1 MLTEE
6 IELKPKEE
14 RFAQLYIQLGNA
26 SEAYRQAYNSKAK
39 QESVAVNAS
48 KLLAKA
54 NVSLRVDQ
62 LKEETAQQSAWS
74 RLDSIKVL
82 SEIAKGLDQ
91 EAKPNDRV
99 NATKALNAMHG
110 FDKQTIDHTS
120 SDGSMTPS
128 FNTLYGVPDDSEP

>member
-14 RFAQLYIQLGNA
+14 KFAQLYIELGNA
-26 SEAYRQAYNSKAK
+26 SEAYRKAYNSKAK

-54 NVSLRVDQ
+54 NVSLRVKQ
-62 LKEETAQQSAWS
+62 LKEETAQQSTWS

-82 SEIAKGLDQ
+82 SEIARGQDQ

-128 FNTLYGVPDDSEP
+128 FNTLYGVQDDSES